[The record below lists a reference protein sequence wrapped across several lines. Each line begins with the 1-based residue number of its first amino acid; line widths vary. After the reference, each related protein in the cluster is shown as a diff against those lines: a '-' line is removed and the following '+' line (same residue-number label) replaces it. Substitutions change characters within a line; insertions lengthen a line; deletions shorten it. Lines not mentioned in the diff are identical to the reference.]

1 MAFSISTVQF
11 MYVSYFSHKRWLYC
25 SWEMFSL
32 RSCNVDQTQCGWDR
46 KEPGLIFS
54 QFIPEKAWTDY
65 KIFYTQLKIHR
76 EISLDCRLERHGNL
90 TFKGDVHF

>member
-1 MAFSISTVQF
+1 
-11 MYVSYFSHKRWLYC
+11 
-25 SWEMFSL
+25 MFSL

-46 KEPGLIFS
+46 KEQGLIFS